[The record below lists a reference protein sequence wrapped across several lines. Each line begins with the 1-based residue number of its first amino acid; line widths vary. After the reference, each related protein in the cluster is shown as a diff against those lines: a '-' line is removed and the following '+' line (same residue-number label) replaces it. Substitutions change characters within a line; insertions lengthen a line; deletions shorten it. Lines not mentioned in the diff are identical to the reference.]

1 MINVTIAD
9 GRKDLYQWD
18 IDRILKIDGAPD
30 GSTVNFIN
38 KEDESPLPVLLENG
52 TVTIP
57 NSLLQVPRLFLKLY
71 VWHNDHT
78 IGTARLR
85 VIVQPKPD
93 GYMAT
98 EDEILTW
105 DKLFDECGRY
115 LNGYSVLADLEQ
127 CVSILVWGGLYH
139 EIFTSNHFA
148 NNVICDQTIYRLSVI
163 VHDQA
168 KCSLDCCPVVIRK
181 CQRRAD

>member
-9 GRKDLYQWD
+9 GRKDLCQWD

-105 DKLFDECGRY
+105 DKLFNECGRY
-115 LNGYSVLADLEQ
+115 TPHVAEDGTLSWTKSKDTMEDVPAVNIRGPKGEDAKVIIRTWTDAD
-127 CVSILVWGGLYH
+127 
-139 EIFTSNHFA
+139 
-148 NNVICDQTIYRLSVI
+148 I
-163 VHDQA
+163 V
-168 KCSLDCCPVVIRK
+168 
-181 CQRRAD
+181 